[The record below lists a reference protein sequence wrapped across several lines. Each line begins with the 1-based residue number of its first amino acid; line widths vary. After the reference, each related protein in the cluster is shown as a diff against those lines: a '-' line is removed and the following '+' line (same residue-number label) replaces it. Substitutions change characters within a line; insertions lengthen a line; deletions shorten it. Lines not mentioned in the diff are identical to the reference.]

1 MVYNNKVL
9 LKGFFWS
16 GLDKGGFVVLQ
27 LIMELVL
34 ARLLLPKDYG
44 VIGIV
49 LVFISLAITLS
60 EGGFSNALIH
70 KQDRTETDFS
80 TVFYI
85 NIGIAAF
92 LYLVIFVTAPY
103 IEAVFGIADL
113 ALILRIVSLSI
124 IFNASILV
132 HKAKLSIA
140 MDFKLQAKLS
150 VLAVAVS
157 GCLGIM
163 LAYRGWG
170 VWALVWQN
178 LSMALLNALF
188 FWVGYRW
195 LPQNVFS
202 FEALKKLFSFGSK
215 IMLSAVIQAFYF
227 NAYPL
232 FIGRVLGT
240 GNLGLYSKSTQFTQ
254 MPSNVMTTI
263 AQRVLFP
270 FFATHQN
277 DDQKIFELNQL
288 YTTICCIIFFPFFFI
303 MATVAEPLV
312 LLLFS
317 ETWIK
322 MAPLFILLCLAYS
335 FYPLIVNNMMMF
347 QIKNK
352 TGLFLKIEILT
363 KIIGVAIL
371 VLTLKHGIIAVGYGL
386 LVQQLI
392 QFLITSYFVQTVLRK
407 DILAQLRVI
416 LPFAVFAVLLFLGVR
431 SAGLM
436 LELGFLSKLFSG
448 IIISVIAYGLF
459 YLMFY
464 RSVFHQ
470 LISMIKK

>member
-1 MVYNNKVL
+1 
-9 LKGFFWS
+9 
-16 GLDKGGFVVLQ
+16 
-27 LIMELVL
+27 
-34 ARLLLPKDYG
+34 
-44 VIGIV
+44 
-49 LVFISLAITLS
+49 
-60 EGGFSNALIH
+60 
-70 KQDRTETDFS
+70 
-80 TVFYI
+80 
-85 NIGIAAF
+85 
-92 LYLVIFVTAPY
+92 
-103 IEAVFGIADL
+103 
-113 ALILRIVSLSI
+113 
-124 IFNASILV
+124 
-132 HKAKLSIA
+132 
-140 MDFKLQAKLS
+140 
-150 VLAVAVS
+150 
-157 GCLGIM
+157 
-163 LAYRGWG
+163 
-170 VWALVWQN
+170 
-178 LSMALLNALF
+178 
-188 FWVGYRW
+188 
-195 LPQNVFS
+195 
-202 FEALKKLFSFGSK
+202 
-215 IMLSAVIQAFYF
+215 
-227 NAYPL
+227 
-232 FIGRVLGT
+232 
-240 GNLGLYSKSTQFTQ
+240 
-254 MPSNVMTTI
+254 
-263 AQRVLFP
+263 
-270 FFATHQN
+270 
-277 DDQKIFELNQL
+277 
-288 YTTICCIIFFPFFFI
+288 
-303 MATVAEPLV
+303 
-312 LLLFS
+312 
-317 ETWIK
+317 